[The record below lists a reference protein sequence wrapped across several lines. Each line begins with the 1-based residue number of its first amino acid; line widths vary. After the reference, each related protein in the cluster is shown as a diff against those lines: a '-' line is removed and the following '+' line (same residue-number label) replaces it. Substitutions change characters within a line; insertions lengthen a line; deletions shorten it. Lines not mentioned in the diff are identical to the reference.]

1 MPAAPLNRP
10 DNQANFRPSQ
20 AIRAFRLA
28 GAVTRARAVSGSES
42 VIRVT
47 ERVPTPPVSLRPC
60 ITPEAWLHVKR
71 DGRTDDSRGNSRM
84 NRRFTALTLA
94 LAFGGTFACA
104 RNAARDVDQPV
115 SARTDTTAVRDTAS
129 PAYKAMQ
136 RSDSATLQRTDS
148 TAVRPD
154 TTGRMVTPAP
164 ATRDTAGTQPATTSP
179 R

>member
-1 MPAAPLNRP
+1 
-10 DNQANFRPSQ
+10 
-20 AIRAFRLA
+20 
-28 GAVTRARAVSGSES
+28 
-42 VIRVT
+42 
-47 ERVPTPPVSLRPC
+47 
-60 ITPEAWLHVKR
+60 
-71 DGRTDDSRGNSRM
+71 M
-84 NRRFTALTLA
+84 NRRFTVLTLA
-94 LAFGGTFACA
+94 LTVGAGFGCA

-115 SARTDTTAVRDTAS
+115 SARRDTTAVRDTAS

-164 ATRDTAGTQPATTSP
+164 VTRDTTGTQPATTSP

>member
-1 MPAAPLNRP
+1 
-10 DNQANFRPSQ
+10 
-20 AIRAFRLA
+20 
-28 GAVTRARAVSGSES
+28 
-42 VIRVT
+42 
-47 ERVPTPPVSLRPC
+47 
-60 ITPEAWLHVKR
+60 
-71 DGRTDDSRGNSRM
+71 M

-94 LAFGGTFACA
+94 LAFGAISACA

-115 SARTDTTAVRDTAS
+115 SARRDTTAVRDTAS

-136 RSDSATLQRTDS
+136 RSDSATMQRTDS

-154 TTGRMVTPAP
+154 TAGRMVTPAP